1 MKPTRFVVTALL
13 VFLMLAFVAQNTA
26 PVNVHFLGWTFSV
39 SGVVLLALT
48 CGAGILIG
56 LLIGRPWRRP
66 KPKQEYAHVKTPDE
80 RR

>member
-26 PVNVHFLGWTFSV
+26 PLDVRFLGWTFSV

-48 CGAGILIG
+48 CGVGVLIG

-66 KPKQEYAHVKTPDE
+66 KPKQEYARVKTPDE
-80 RR
+80 RQ

>member
-26 PVNVHFLGWTFSV
+26 PLGVRFLGWTFSV

-48 CGAGILIG
+48 AGVGILIG

-66 KPKQEYAHVKTPDE
+66 KPNQEYAHVKSPHE
-80 RR
+80 PK

>member
-1 MKPTRFVVTALL
+1 VR
-13 VFLMLAFVAQNTA
+13 
-26 PVNVHFLGWTFSV
+26 FLGWTFSV

-48 CGAGILIG
+48 CGAGVLIG

-66 KPKQEYAHVKTPDE
+66 KPREEYAHVKTPDE